1 MKRKYFLNP
10 FEIREEGEE
19 RWVYKYYRQTRHFMW
34 IRTGPVGCESPSE
47 AGKTAHHSIR
57 FIFRLK
63 RKKVEALRCKL
74 VGLFAQTN
82 TSRPYLY
89 LFSGLEKEEK

>member
-63 RKKVEALRCKL
+63 AKRLKRFVVNLL
-74 VGLFAQTN
+74 VVCANKPNIQVGHTFIYF
-82 TSRPYLY
+82 P
-89 LFSGLEKEEK
+89 G